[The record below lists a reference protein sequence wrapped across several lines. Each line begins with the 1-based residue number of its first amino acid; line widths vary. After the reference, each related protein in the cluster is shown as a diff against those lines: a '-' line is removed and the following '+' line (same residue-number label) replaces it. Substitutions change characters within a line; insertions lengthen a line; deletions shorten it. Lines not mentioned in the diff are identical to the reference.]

1 MTPTLSVDSLEVFEE
16 ALNLVLIKPADTQP
30 FQQGSSRELPTA
42 CYAFSKAGKTLVA
55 AAVSKPDDTS
65 FARTVGVEP
74 EVLFV
79 AVVMMAVAVV
89 M

>member
-1 MTPTLSVDSLEVFEE
+1 MDSLQLFEE
-16 ALNLVLIKPADTQP
+16 ALNLVLIKPEDTQP
-30 FQQGSSRELPTA
+30 FRQGFGRALPTA

-55 AAVSKPDDTS
+55 AAASKPDDTS
-65 FARTVGVEP
+65 FARTVRVQP

-79 AVVMMAVAVV
+79 AVVMITVAVV